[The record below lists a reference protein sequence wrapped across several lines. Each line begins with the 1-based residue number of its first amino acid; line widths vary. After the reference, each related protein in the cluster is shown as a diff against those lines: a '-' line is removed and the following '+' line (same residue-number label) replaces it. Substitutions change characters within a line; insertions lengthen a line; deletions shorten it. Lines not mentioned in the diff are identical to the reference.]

1 MKKSGLDEKCKDV
14 QGQNSVRHGMS
25 ESRGCVLLVEDACHS
40 LRVGLSYAFEED
52 INEMC

>member
-1 MKKSGLDEKCKDV
+1 MKKSGLDEKCKDA

-25 ESRGCVLLVEDACHS
+25 ESRGCVLNDVSHS